1 MFAAFVDQKLK
12 LHWQKER
19 IAMSQ
24 PPGDTALVYIG
35 TYTQSLP
42 HVHGKAVGIY
52 VYRLDRASGQL
63 QYLSAAS
70 GVENPSFVTVD
81 SERRYLYAVQ
91 ELEEY
96 AGQPGGA
103 ASAFAIDQR
112 TGALELI
119 NHQPTHG
126 AHPCFAGI
134 DRSGRWLMVANYGG
148 GS

>member
-1 MFAAFVDQKLK
+1 
-12 LHWQKER
+12 
-19 IAMSQ
+19 MSQ
-24 PPGDTALVYIG
+24 PTGDTALVYIG
-35 TYTQSLP
+35 TYTQRLP

-81 SERRYLYAVQ
+81 PERRYLYAVQ

-103 ASAFAIDQR
+103 VSAFAIDAR
-112 TGALELI
+112 TGGLELI
-119 NHQPTHG
+119 GHQPTHG
-126 AHPCFAGI
+126 AHPCFVGI
-134 DRSGRWLMVANYGG
+134 DRSGGRLEGERRA
-148 GS
+148 